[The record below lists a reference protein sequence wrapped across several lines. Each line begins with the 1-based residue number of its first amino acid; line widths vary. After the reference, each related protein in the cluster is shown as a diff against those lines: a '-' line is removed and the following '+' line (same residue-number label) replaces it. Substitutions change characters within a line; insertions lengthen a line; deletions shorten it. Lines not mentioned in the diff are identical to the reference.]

1 MRAFIYARVSK
12 DEEGSASLES
22 QLQACR
28 EYARQKGYTVV
39 AEFTE
44 TASAF
49 APLNRRKVFKEMIE
63 RALQGE
69 CDVIVVWDLTRFARL
84 QEVAVVV
91 RSQLEKV
98 GVRVESVRDPISGDD
113 IVSRIYRG
121 LMELFAEV
129 ESLQISSRTKR
140 GLLNAVRKG
149 HWCFGIPFGYRVENK
164 HLVPDPE
171 TAPIVQRLFALACEG
186 YTIKELE
193 RLTKI
198 PKSTVARILRNPVYA
213 GEYVWRGIVIQTPA
227 LVDRETFDRVQALLS
242 VRLTHIPARTSSA
255 QHPLAGLVYCH
266 CGARCLLLAGKSGR
280 YRYYVC
286 KRRLED
292 ECDMTFVNAERL
304 ERALVQALFEQLKAI
319 PVDEWERIV
328 DEELSVLVNDLV
340 RNKEALLRRQQAI
353 QRKIEHLLSLLPQSQ
368 TARGI
373 IQRELD
379 KLAAELQQLE
389 AEQIQT
395 ERDIEVLR
403 SSTRLLAQNLLTL
416 LDDLRTYENLN
427 IRERRLLMRAWVRRV
442 EIRKQN
448 KEIHAIAEVSL
459 FSVPSH
465 SGRLWDELRTARTT
479 IAFVVPA

>member
-28 EYARQKGYTVV
+28 EFARQKGYTIV
-39 AEFTE
+39 AEFCE

-49 APLNRRKVFKEMIE
+49 APINRRKVFREMVE

-69 CDVIVVWDLTRFARL
+69 CDVIVVWDLSRFARL
-84 QEVAVVV
+84 QEVAVLV
-91 RSQLEKV
+91 RSQLEKA
-98 GVRVESVRDPISGDD
+98 GVRVESVRDPVAGDD

-164 HLVPDPE
+164 RLAPHPE
-171 TAPIVQRLFALACEG
+171 TAPVVQRLFTLATEG

-198 PKSTVARILRNPVYA
+198 PKSTIARILRNTVYA

-255 QHPLAGLVYCH
+255 QHPLAGLVFCR

-286 KRRLED
+286 KRRLND

-304 ERALVQALFEQLKAI
+304 EHALVQALFEQLRAI
-319 PVDEWERIV
+319 PIEEWERIV
-328 DEELSVLVNDLV
+328 SEELNVLISDLV
-340 RNKEALLRRQQAI
+340 RTKEALLRRQQAI

-379 KLAAELQQLE
+379 KLAAELQQVE
-389 AEQIQT
+389 AEQVQV
-395 ERDIEVLR
+395 ERDVEVLS
-403 SSTRLLAQNLLTL
+403 SSTRVLAENLRTL
-416 LDDLRTYENLN
+416 LDDLRTYDNLN
-427 IRERRLLMRAWVRRV
+427 QRERRLLMRAWVKRV
-442 EIRKQN
+442 EVCKQN
-448 KEIHAIAEVSL
+448 NEIHALAEVSL
-459 FSVPSH
+459 FSVRPTG
-465 SGRLWDELRTARTT
+465 GRLWDELRTAKTT
-479 IAFVVPA
+479 IAFIVPA

>member
-49 APLNRRKVFKEMIE
+49 APLNRRKVFKEMVE

-368 TARGI
+368 TARSI